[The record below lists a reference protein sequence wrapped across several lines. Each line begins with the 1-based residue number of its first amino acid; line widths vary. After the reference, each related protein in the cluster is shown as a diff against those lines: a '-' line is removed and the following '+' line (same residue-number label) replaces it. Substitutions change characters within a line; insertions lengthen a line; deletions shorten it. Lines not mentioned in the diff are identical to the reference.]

1 MFGSHMNVEQTRQ
14 YYARLTDADLCN
26 CAYCRNYIKE
36 IKAAYPDITVFLDQ
50 HGIDIEKPFEAMPID
65 PVNGLMLYSGVQYVV
80 LGKAE
85 GFKEIDIGEV
95 HIFVTDSHP
104 MTDIMEDHFVIELA
118 PIRLNWT
125 DQV

>member
-1 MFGSHMNVEQTRQ
+1 MNVEQTRQ
-14 YYARLTDADLCN
+14 YYAQLTDADLCN

-36 IKAAYPDITVFLDQ
+36 IKAAYPDLTVFLDQ

-85 GFKEIDIGEV
+85 GFKETDIGKV
-95 HIFVTDSHP
+95 HVFVTDSHP
-104 MTDIMEDHFVIELA
+104 ITDLTEDHFVIEVA
-118 PIRLNWT
+118 PIYLNWT
-125 DQV
+125 DQG